1 MNNSETIY
9 KPKDVAKILG
19 VTTKTLINW
28 EKSNKLV
35 AYRSPTNRRFYKQD
49 QIDEI
54 LGIKREYII
63 NKNTT
68 MEELEKILNSILED
82 NLKTIYV
89 GDDNKFKE
97 IVEKLFSNYD
107 IEIVSI

>member
-19 VTTKTLINW
+19 VTQKTLINW

-54 LGIKREYII
+54 LGIKRECVI

-68 MEELEKILNSILED
+68 MEELEKIFNSMLEGDLKSIYIED
-82 NLKTIYV
+82 N
-89 GDDNKFKE
+89 NKFKK
-97 IVEKLFSNYD
+97 IVEKLFINYD
-107 IEIVSI
+107 VEIISI

>member
-19 VTTKTLINW
+19 VTQKTLINW

-35 AYRSPTNRRFYKQD
+35 AYRSPTNRRFYKQH

-54 LGIKREYII
+54 LGIKRECVIS
-63 NKNTT
+63 KNTT
-68 MEELEKILNSILED
+68 MEELEKILKSILEGD
-82 NLKTIYV
+82 LKNIYIV
-89 GDDNKFKE
+89 GDDEFRDIIKR
-97 IVEKLFSNYD
+97 LFSNYD
-107 IEIVSI
+107 VEIVSI

>member
-19 VTTKTLINW
+19 VTVKTLINW

-35 AYRSPTNRRFYKQD
+35 AYRSPTNRRFYKQH

-54 LGIKREYII
+54 LGIKRECII
-63 NKNTT
+63 SKNTT
-68 MEELEKILNSILED
+68 MEEIEKIVGNVLEG
-82 NLKTIYV
+82 NLKVIYV
-89 GDDNKFKE
+89 EGDDKFKE
-97 IVEKLFSNYD
+97 IIEKLFINYD
-107 IEIVSI
+107 VEIVSI

>member
-19 VTTKTLINW
+19 VTPKTLINW

-54 LGIKREYII
+54 LGIKRKCVI

-68 MEELEKILNSILED
+68 MEELEKIVENVLEG

-89 GDDNKFKE
+89 EDNDKFKK
-97 IVEKLFSNYD
+97 IVERLFSNYD
-107 IEIVSI
+107 VEIISI

>member
-1 MNNSETIY
+1 MEKIY

-54 LGIKREYII
+54 LDIKREYII

-68 MEELEKILNSILED
+68 MEELEKIVGNALEGNVD
-82 NLKTIYV
+82 KLTV
-89 GDDNKFKE
+89 SGDDKFKE
-97 IVEKLFSNYD
+97 IIERLFSNYD

>member
-19 VTTKTLINW
+19 VTQKTLINW

-35 AYRSPTNRRFYKQD
+35 AYRSPTNRRFYKQN

-54 LGIKREYII
+54 LGIKRECII
-63 NKNTT
+63 SKNTT
-68 MEELEKILNSILED
+68 MEELEKIVENALEGDLKSIYVED
-82 NLKTIYV
+82 N
-89 GDDNKFKE
+89 DKFKK
-97 IVEKLFSNYD
+97 IVEKLFINYD
-107 IEIVSI
+107 VEIISI

>member
-19 VTTKTLINW
+19 VTQKTLINW

-54 LGIKREYII
+54 LGIKRECVI

-68 MEELEKILNSILED
+68 MEELEKIFNSMLEG
-82 NLKTIYV
+82 NLKSIYV
-89 GDDNKFKE
+89 DGDDKFKKM
-97 IVEKLFSNYD
+97 IKRLFSNYD

>member
-19 VTTKTLINW
+19 VTQKTLINW

-35 AYRSPTNRRFYKQD
+35 AYRSPTNRRFYKQH

-54 LGIKREYII
+54 LGIKRECII

-68 MEELEKILNSILED
+68 MEEIEKVLNSILEGE
-82 NLKTIYV
+82 LKSIYV
-89 GDDNKFKE
+89 DDKLKK

-107 IEIVSI
+107 VEIVSI

>member
-1 MNNSETIY
+1 MEKIY

-19 VTTKTLINW
+19 ITTKSLINW
-28 EKSNKLV
+28 DKSGKLK
-35 AYRSPTNRRFYKQD
+35 AYRTPADRRYYKQH

-54 LGIKREYII
+54 LGIKRECII

-68 MEELEKILNSILED
+68 LEEIEKILNSILEG

-89 GDDNKFKE
+89 EDNGKLKK
-97 IVEKLFSNYD
+97 IVERLFSNYD
-107 IEIVSI
+107 VEIVSI

>member
-19 VTTKTLINW
+19 VTQKTLINW

-54 LGIKREYII
+54 LGIKRECVI

-68 MEELEKILNSILED
+68 MEELEKIFNSMLEGD
-82 NLKTIYV
+82 LKSIYV
-89 GDDNKFKE
+89 DDKLKK
-97 IVEKLFSNYD
+97 IVEKLFINYD
-107 IEIVSI
+107 VEIISI

>member
-19 VTTKTLINW
+19 VTQKTLINW

-54 LGIKREYII
+54 LGIKRECVI

-68 MEELEKILNSILED
+68 MEELEKIFNSMLEGDLKSIYVED
-82 NLKTIYV
+82 N
-89 GDDNKFKE
+89 GKFKK
-97 IVEKLFSNYD
+97 IVEKLFINYD
-107 IEIVSI
+107 VEIISI

>member
-19 VTTKTLINW
+19 VTQKTLINW

-35 AYRSPTNRRFYKQD
+35 AYRSPTNRRFYKQH

-54 LGIKREYII
+54 LGIKRECVI

-68 MEELEKILNSILED
+68 MEELEKIVGNVLEGDMKNIYVED
-82 NLKTIYV
+82 N
-89 GDDNKFKE
+89 GKFKK
-97 IVEKLFSNYD
+97 IIEKLFSNYD
-107 IEIVSI
+107 VEIVSI

>member
-9 KPKDVAKILG
+9 KPKDVAEILG
-19 VTTKTLINW
+19 VTVKTIINW
-28 EKSNKLV
+28 DKSGKLK
-35 AYRSPTNRRFYKQD
+35 AYRTPTDRRYYKQH

-54 LGIKREYII
+54 LGIKRECII

-68 MEELEKILNSILED
+68 LEEIEMIVENLLEGNV
-82 NLKTIYV
+82 KTIYV
-89 GDDNKFKE
+89 DGDYTFKG

-107 IEIVSI
+107 VEIVSI

>member
-19 VTTKTLINW
+19 VTQKTLINW

-35 AYRSPTNRRFYKQD
+35 AYRSPTNRRFYKQH

-54 LGIKREYII
+54 LGIKRECII

-68 MEELEKILNSILED
+68 MEELESL
-82 NLKTIYV
+82 LKDVLDGDLKKIYV
-89 GDDNKFKE
+89 DDKLKK

>member
-19 VTTKTLINW
+19 VTQKTLINW

-35 AYRSPTNRRFYKQD
+35 AYRSPTNRRFYKQH

-54 LGIKREYII
+54 LGIKRECII
-63 NKNTT
+63 SKNTT
-68 MEELEKILNSILED
+68 MEELEKIVGNALEG
-82 NLKTIYV
+82 NLKTIYIS
-89 GDDNKFKE
+89 DNDKFKE
-97 IVEKLFSNYD
+97 MIMRLFSNYD
-107 IEIVSI
+107 VEIISI